1 MRHMQKDI
9 LFKQEDW
16 VFSYR
21 VAGVL
26 ERGGRLL
33 LQKPVDDDGYA
44 FIGGHVAAFETS
56 RETLRREFLEE
67 IHAHIEVQEL
77 MAVGEIF
84 FPWGKRPCHQISL
97 YYRVRLEDEGEI
109 PLEGVFHG
117 FDDLGGE
124 RINLDFCW
132 VPMEQLRSVAAYPQE
147 LTAHLLEGRKDFLH
161 FVSRQMT

>member
-1 MRHMQKDI
+1 MQRDI

-33 LQKPVDDDGYA
+33 LQKPAGDDGYSL
-44 FIGGHVAAFETS
+44 IGGHVAAFETS
-56 RETLRREFLEE
+56 QETLKREFLEE
-67 IHAHIEVQEL
+67 IHAHIGVQEL

-84 FPWGKRPCHQISL
+84 FLWGKRPCHQISL

-109 PLEGVFHG
+109 PLEDVFHG

-124 RINLDFCW
+124 RVDLDFCW
-132 VPMEQLRSVAAYPQE
+132 VPMEQLRFITVYPQE
-147 LTAHLLEGRKDFLH
+147 LTAHLLAGRTDFLH
-161 FVSRQMT
+161 FVSNQLA